1 MEEMSVENLLFW
13 LECEEYREIKAPEYR
28 GFSARKIY
36 RKYIADNAPTMLG
49 IEDRLRKAIVLGDA
63 PPSELFREAQ
73 QAVVVSM
80 KLDIFPR
87 FIDSKLYE
95 DLVGLKFEDRKARA
109 HRESRVGRAAWEGG
123 MGGRH
128 RRAA

>member
-49 IEDRLRKAIVLGDA
+49 IEDRLRK
-63 PPSELFREAQ
+63 
-73 QAVVVSM
+73 VS
-80 KLDIFPR
+80 
-87 FIDSKLYE
+87 
-95 DLVGLKFEDRKARA
+95 
-109 HRESRVGRAAWEGG
+109 
-123 MGGRH
+123 
-128 RRAA
+128 